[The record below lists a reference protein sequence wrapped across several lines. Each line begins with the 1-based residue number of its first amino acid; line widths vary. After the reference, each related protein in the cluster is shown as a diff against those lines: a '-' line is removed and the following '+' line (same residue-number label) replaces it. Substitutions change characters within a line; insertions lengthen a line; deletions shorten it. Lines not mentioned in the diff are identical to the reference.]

1 MFVDFLLNKKE
12 IYTMLKNEKL
22 STTLTFLVILILLLD
37 ILFVHFNNHM
47 WPIFNIECFEI
58 YAFPLALIPCFTC
71 HNFPNIRNNKY
82 LLFLA
87 YIWLAL
93 IFFGLIFK

>member
-1 MFVDFLLNKKE
+1 
-12 IYTMLKNEKL
+12 MLKNEKL

-47 WPIFNIECFEI
+47 WPLFNIECFEI

-82 LLFLA
+82 LRFIA

-93 IFFGLIFK
+93 NIYGLIYNIIN